1 MKNVIVV
8 AVFFITGMLSAQ
20 KITNKVVDVAC
31 GECKFGMKGKACDLA
46 VKIDGKSYFVDG
58 AKMDDHGDAHA
69 KDGMCNAV
77 RQATVSG
84 EVVDNRFKAT
94 SFVLVAAEKPKAK
107 GK

>member
-1 MKNVIVV
+1 MKNVIIV

-31 GECKFGMKGKACDLA
+31 GECKFGMKGKSCDLA
-46 VKIDGKSYFVDG
+46 VKINDKTYFVDG
-58 AKMDDHGDAHA
+58 VKMEDQGDAHA

-84 EVVDNRFKAT
+84 EIVGNRFKAT
-94 SFVLVAAEKPKAK
+94 SFTLLAEKPKAK
-107 GK
+107 SK